1 MEGVRGVSYRSDVAI
16 DNIAF
21 SNGSCERLGMYTS
34 IFHCIFEISQQADTQ
49 RWIKLIKLSNDISN
63 MF

>member
-21 SNGSCERLGMYTS
+21 RNGSCERLGMYP
-34 IFHCIFEISQQADTQ
+34 IFITAFLKHHN
-49 RWIKLIKLSNDISN
+49 KLTLKDGSNS
-63 MF
+63 